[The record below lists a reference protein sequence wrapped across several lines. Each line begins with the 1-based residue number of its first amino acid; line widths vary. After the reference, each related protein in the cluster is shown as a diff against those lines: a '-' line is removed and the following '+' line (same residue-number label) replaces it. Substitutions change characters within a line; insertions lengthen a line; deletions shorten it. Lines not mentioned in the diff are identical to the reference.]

1 MAERA
6 LALNATGGSYLNLEG
21 NLLPLV
27 DCTLPDIS
35 WSVHEPGS
43 GQPASRTDIQ
53 IGEPVLGQLTL
64 SLQPQSFPPL
74 AKWVQEL
81 IDGGHRQL
89 DLEVLRADPNGHIQE
104 GFQLAGCV
112 LTELHFPPCSAAQ
125 KDAYVVR
132 AVLQPER
139 IAALPS
145 GGLQKL
151 PVSAKQRPWLV
162 STFRLSVD
170 GLPTD
175 GVLKIDGL
183 DLTRDIATR
192 KVGEFRELLP
202 YYGIARCSPL
212 VLTIGGR
219 NYPEW
224 RDFVLKR
231 LAEGK
236 PASPLGAKLT
246 FLDASLKQELGSLQ
260 FSLAGLAGFQFA
272 RVASRADEATS
283 PQGVARLPVQD
294 ITLEI
299 VPVKS

>member
-6 LALNATGGSYLNLEG
+6 LALNATGGSYLNIEG
-21 NLLPLV
+21 DILPLV
-27 DCTLPDIS
+27 DYTLPDIS

-43 GQPASRTDIQ
+43 GLPASRTDIQ
-53 IGEPVLGQLTL
+53 IGEPVLGKLTL
-64 SLQPQSFPPL
+64 SLLPQSFPQL
-74 AKWVQEL
+74 TKWVQEL
-81 IDGGHRQL
+81 INGGHRLL
-89 DLEVLRADPNGHIQE
+89 DLDVLRTDLNGHLQE

-112 LTELHFPPCSAAQ
+112 LTELHFPPCSATQ
-125 KDAYVVR
+125 KDPYVVR

-145 GGLQKL
+145 GGPRKL
-151 PVSAKQRPWLV
+151 PVGFKQRPWLV
-162 STFRLSVD
+162 SAFKLSVD

-175 GVLKIDGL
+175 DILKIDGL

-192 KVGEFRELLP
+192 RVGEFREPLP
-202 YYGIARCSPL
+202 YYGVARCSPL

-219 NYPEW
+219 DYPEW

-236 PASPLGAKLT
+236 PASSLGAKLA

-272 RVASRADEATS
+272 HIASRGDEPTS
-283 PQGVARLPVQD
+283 PHGVARLPVQGV
-294 ITLEI
+294 TLEI
-299 VPVKS
+299 LPVKS